1 MSRTVAGRGP
11 AGSGG
16 VVQRSVPLS
25 RSAGMSA
32 APITHRRSGCLR
44 LGVEV
49 GVGVRVRARAR
60 ARVRVRVRVRFR
72 VRVRVRVRVSVR
84 VRVRL
89 RVRLRVS
96 VSVSVRVRARV
107 GVGRVPLVTA
117 REVAAAHDD
126 GGATLGW
133 AARGRDERGDR
144 GREVLEG
151 ATEGAVL
158 LAVEGHLG

>member
-1 MSRTVAGRGP
+1 
-11 AGSGG
+11 
-16 VVQRSVPLS
+16 
-25 RSAGMSA
+25 MSA

-49 GVGVRVRARAR
+49 GVGVRVRARARAR